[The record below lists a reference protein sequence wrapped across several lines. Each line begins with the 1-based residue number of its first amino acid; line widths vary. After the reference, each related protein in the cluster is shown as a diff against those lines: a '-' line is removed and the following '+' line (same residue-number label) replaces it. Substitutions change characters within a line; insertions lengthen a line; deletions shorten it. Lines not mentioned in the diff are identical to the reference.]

1 MPWPDLIQPVAPK
14 DMQWATTRACWHCIL
29 SFFPV
34 ESQLRC
40 RPPNSCSSLLVYLVP
55 SQNAGTF
62 HCKACFGIHWSLILN
77 TWPSHWTVRPL
88 TVADSRGS
96 RTPIGLKR
104 FPHCL
109 PVTPLLTFLDPP
121 LFPYYVFLLP
131 PNSLFCNLS
140 PEIPE
145 TIQVAIIRGRHSLL
159 SLYSPKAC
167 NR

>member
-96 RTPIGLKR
+96 RTPIGLIASKMTYIVSGGALNSTHSLTHSYWPQA
-104 FPHCL
+104 FPPLSSSHS
-109 PVTPLLTFLDPP
+109 PFNVSGSATVPLLC
-121 LFPYYVFLLP
+121 FP
-131 PNSLFCNLS
+131 S
-140 PEIPE
+140 
-145 TIQVAIIRGRHSLL
+145 
-159 SLYSPKAC
+159 SPKFIVL
-167 NR
+167 